1 MKILFI
7 SKSELPDFQ
16 NDMVFHGMRTLY
28 GDQCVD
34 INKVWYMYK
43 SDKQKYWN
51 NRVPRD
57 GKSFGGG
64 FTLYGRLDDIFVD
77 RTDIEKK
84 IEDKFFDKIVYGS
97 VHRCLDYIDL
107 VLSNYERENIIFID
121 GEDFPEN
128 IKKSLLGSGLYF
140 KRELNIENDYLKPI
154 NFAIP
159 EELIVNKISEKQ
171 KDYGE
176 VIPGDIS
183 TYIYDNEKDYYTDY
197 QKSYFG
203 ITSKKGGWDCLRHYE
218 ILMNGCIPYFP
229 GIENCPNLTMTKFPK
244 EKILESNTK
253 VTNGTLDVNWY
264 TDINNFLLE
273 HTKNNLTTKSLAKE
287 ILK

>member
-107 VLSNYERENIIFID
+107 VLLDETEDEILFLGDWDRTSDSVHKMLPPTLFQGRGRAGELCER
-121 GEDFPEN
+121 
-128 IKKSLLGSGLYF
+128 
-140 KRELNIENDYLKPI
+140 
-154 NFAIP
+154 
-159 EELIVNKISEKQ
+159 
-171 KDYGE
+171 
-176 VIPGDIS
+176 
-183 TYIYDNEKDYYTDY
+183 
-197 QKSYFG
+197 SYF
-203 ITSKKGGWDCLRHYE
+203 SCSGWRQL
-218 ILMNGCIPYFP
+218 
-229 GIENCPNLTMTKFPK
+229 
-244 EKILESNTK
+244 
-253 VTNGTLDVNWY
+253 
-264 TDINNFLLE
+264 
-273 HTKNNLTTKSLAKE
+273 
-287 ILK
+287 